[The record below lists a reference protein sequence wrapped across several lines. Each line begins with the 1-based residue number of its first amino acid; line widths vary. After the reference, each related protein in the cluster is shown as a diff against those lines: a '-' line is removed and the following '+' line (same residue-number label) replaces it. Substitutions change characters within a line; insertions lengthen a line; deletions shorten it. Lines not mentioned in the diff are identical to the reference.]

1 MWELGW
7 VKGQKSSIG
16 PLRRCGAVYKTFL
29 FSRWDIL
36 NFSSSVRLQS
46 SLRRQRVC
54 CENFIGCVVRL
65 EVAGDKWA
73 IAILNVLIPDGWS
86 CYAMSK
92 VCRVVG
98 LAGFMLLS
106 GIEMTIITL
115 SNIVIATDAPHH
127 DLLSLCRQMS
137 LDLTV
142 LTFPGA
148 STRDAP
154 CCGPPGNFCFLKG
167 KNIYGWKVI
176 AEINITN
183 TSSKILDIP
192 KISTFTSEISTV
204 LFAWQL

>member
-1 MWELGW
+1 MGDRHI
-7 VKGQKSSIG
+7 KCFNTRR
-16 PLRRCGAVYKTFL
+16 LRLLCDVQGVF
-29 FSRWDIL
+29 
-36 NFSSSVRLQS
+36 
-46 SLRRQRVC
+46 
-54 CENFIGCVVRL
+54 
-65 EVAGDKWA
+65 
-73 IAILNVLIPDGWS
+73 
-86 CYAMSK
+86 
-92 VCRVVG
+92 RVVG
-98 LAGFMLLS
+98 LAGFMLFS

-127 DLLSLCRQMS
+127 DIRVPHPDLLSLCRQMN

-167 KNIYGWKVI
+167 KNIYGRKVI
-176 AEINITN
+176 ADINMTN

-204 LFAWQL
+204 LFA